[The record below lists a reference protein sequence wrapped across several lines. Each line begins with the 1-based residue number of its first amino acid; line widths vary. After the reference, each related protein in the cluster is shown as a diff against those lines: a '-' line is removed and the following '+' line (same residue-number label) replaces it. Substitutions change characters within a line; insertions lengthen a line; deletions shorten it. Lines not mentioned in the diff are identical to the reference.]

1 MQMREFSSFLLFSS
15 SFFSWSIVL
24 FYQLLHISH
33 IFLMN
38 FPDFLN
44 GFPEHYLLN
53 FKEARGEKVC
63 YGASRFSPADI
74 TALSGQTKLKLLLL
88 LLLLL
93 WNGLKHDFG
102 TSILRPDFR
111 SLSSKII
118 TCDLELRPN
127 LAASKFR
134 KFWRFAT
141 FEYRFPN
148 YSWLVFLLT
157 EPNSTENMSTQN
169 PQSMIKKL
177 VPTWRF
183 LKQTSPEKWDHEWSL
198 TRWQLVEIEV

>member
-1 MQMREFSSFLLFSS
+1 
-15 SFFSWSIVL
+15 
-24 FYQLLHISH
+24 
-33 IFLMN
+33 MN

-111 SLSSKII
+111 SLSSKILI
-118 TCDLELRPN
+118 TDPESRPD

-157 EPNSTENMSTQN
+157 EHRKAQQTCRRRTPSPWSRSWFPPGAFSNRP
-169 PQSMIKKL
+169 PQKSEIMNEVWQDDNWLKL
-177 VPTWRF
+177 KSNLKVIHHQVWNWRCGA
-183 LKQTSPEKWDHEWSL
+183 HEEL
-198 TRWQLVEIEV
+198 LGRGRNC